1 LQRIKIPDKVTNIS
15 YDAFGKC
22 SSLKNIE
29 IPQSVISILSHAFC
43 NCKSLKNIK
52 IPSSVTT
59 IENYVFDYCPSLE
72 SIIVEAGNPAY
83 KSVDGVLF
91 NKDQTHIIRFP
102 QKHKSTGY
110 IIPNTVIYVLQHA
123 FQDCISLENVI
134 IPKSVKSLGRYAF
147 SGCKSLENILIP
159 KDAIIGYNAFMSCP
173 FLQDT
178 ELQNRMVGGPF
189 DVM

>member
-59 IENYVFDYCPSLE
+59 IEDYVFDSCNSLE
-72 SIIVEAGNPAY
+72 NIFVEPDNPAY

-91 NKDQTHIIRFP
+91 NKDQTQIIRFP
-102 QKHKSTGY
+102 QKYKNTGY
-110 IIPNTVIYVLQHA
+110 IIPKTVIYVLQHA
-123 FQDCISLENVI
+123 FCGCTSLENVI
-134 IPKSVKSLGRYAF
+134 IPNSVKSIGQYAF
-147 SGCKSLENILIP
+147 YRCESLGNILIP
-159 KDAIIGYNAFMSCP
+159 KDTIIGYNAFLYCP
-173 FLQDT
+173 FWEDMQLP
-178 ELQNRMVGGPF
+178 NHIKSGPF
-189 DVM
+189 